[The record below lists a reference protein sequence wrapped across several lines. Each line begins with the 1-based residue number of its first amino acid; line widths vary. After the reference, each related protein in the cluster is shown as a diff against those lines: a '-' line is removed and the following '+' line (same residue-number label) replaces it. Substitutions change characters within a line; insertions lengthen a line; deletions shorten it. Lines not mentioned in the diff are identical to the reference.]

1 MPPMNERMIEELV
14 TTIVREVN
22 PDTII
27 LFGSQA
33 RGEARPDSDMDV
45 LIIDPDP
52 FTPRHS
58 RRKETARLY
67 LALRKLGVAK
77 DLLLYSR
84 DEFERFRDSTHHIIG
99 RAQREGRVV
108 YGQA

>member
-1 MPPMNERMIEELV
+1 MQPISETMIQELV
-14 TTIVREVN
+14 ATIVREVN
-22 PDTII
+22 PEAVI

-33 RGEARPDSDMDV
+33 RGDARPDSDVDV
-45 LIIDPDP
+45 LIIDPEP

-58 RRKETARLY
+58 RRQETARLY

-84 DEFERFRDSTHHIIG
+84 AEFERFRNSTHHIIG

-108 YGQA
+108 YGGA

>member
-1 MPPMNERMIEELV
+1 MPSINESMIQELV

-22 PDTII
+22 PDTVI

-33 RGEARPDSDMDV
+33 RGDARPDSDVDV
-45 LIIDPDP
+45 LIVDPEP
-52 FTPRHS
+52 FTPHHS
-58 RRKETARLY
+58 RRQETARLY
-67 LALRKLGVAK
+67 LALRKLRVAK

-84 DEFERFRDSTHHIIG
+84 AEFERLRDSKHHIIG

-108 YGQA
+108 YVRT

>member
-1 MPPMNERMIEELV
+1 MASMSETLLQELV
-14 TTIVREVN
+14 ATIVREVN
-22 PDTII
+22 PDAVI

-33 RGEARPDSDMDV
+33 RGEARPDSDVDI
-45 LIIDPDP
+45 LIVDPEP

-58 RRKETARLY
+58 RRQATARLY

-84 DEFERFRDSTHHIIG
+84 AEFERFRDSTHHIIG
-99 RAQREGRVV
+99 RAHREGRVL
-108 YGQA
+108 YGRA